1 MLRDAEGESVLVAV
15 AADGAGSASMGLTGA
30 TVMCQQVIAGMAALL
45 AAGLGVED
53 LRRSHVAAILDA
65 FQLEIAALATAQ
77 SLRPRDFAC
86 TLVTA
91 VLGREAAVFAQ
102 IGDGGI
108 VVGHTPHEYLWVF
121 WPDEGAPEE
130 QASFRGEYAN
140 QTRFATDA
148 DAQALLAFDYGG
160 RRVEEIALF
169 SDGLQRLTLD
179 LAGIGAHEPFFAP
192 LFETMRSQLT
202 FDPVEASASLERFLN
217 SPRVNERTDDDKTLI
232 LATRRPMQHVTVN
245 SVSRQAPGT

>member
-1 MLRDAEGESVLVAV
+1 MEVLTDAEGESVLVAV
-15 AADGAGSASMGLTGA
+15 VADGAGSASMGLTGA
-30 TVMCQQVIAGMAALL
+30 TVMCQQVISGVEALL
-45 AAGLGVED
+45 EAGLCVED
-53 LRRSHVAAILDA
+53 LRRSHVVTILDA
-65 FQLEIAALATAQ
+65 FHKEIAALAAEQ
-77 SLRPRDFAC
+77 RMRPRDFAC

-108 VVGHTPHEYLWVF
+108 VVGHPPHEYLWVF
-121 WPDEGAPEE
+121 WPDEGAPED

-148 DAQALLAFDYGG
+148 DARALLAFDYSG
-160 RRVEEIALF
+160 RRVDEIALF

-192 LFETMRSQLT
+192 LFQTMRLQPT
-202 FDPVEASASLERFLN
+202 FDSIEASASLERFLN

-232 LATRRPMQHVTVN
+232 LASRRPMLN
-245 SVSRQAPGT
+245 SALNRQAPDQ